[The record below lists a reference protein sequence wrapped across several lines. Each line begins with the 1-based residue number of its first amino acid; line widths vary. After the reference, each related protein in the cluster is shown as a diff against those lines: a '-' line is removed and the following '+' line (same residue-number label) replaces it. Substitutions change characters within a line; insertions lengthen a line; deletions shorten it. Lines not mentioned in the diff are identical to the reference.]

1 MKTTRKTRFVIA
13 AILTVLLVMS
23 LSAPVLASTRSTSR
37 HQRLKVSTDAAM
49 DEWVDYAEG
58 HGWKVYSKKVVK
70 CGRHDSVIKIR
81 MRRSGPSRKVT
92 IKIKVHQPK
101 RGAAKVRLYWKL
113 FPWHHYHH
121 TTSGVL
127 WAWLR

>member
-1 MKTTRKTRFVIA
+1 MKTTKKTRFIIA
-13 AILTVLLVMS
+13 TILVLLVMS
-23 LSAPVLASTRSTSR
+23 LSTPVLASAKSTSR
-37 HQRLKVSTDAAM
+37 HQRLKASTAAVM

-101 RGAAKVRLYWKL
+101 RGAAKVRLYAKP
-113 FPWHHYHH
+113 FPRRHHYNRI
-121 TTSGVL
+121 TNEVL

>member
-1 MKTTRKTRFVIA
+1 MNTTRKTRFIVA
-13 AILTVLLVMS
+13 TILVLLVMS
-23 LSAPVLASTRSTSR
+23 LSTPVLASTKSTSR
-37 HQRLKVSTDAAM
+37 HQRLKVSTGAAM

-70 CGRHDSVIKIR
+70 RGRHDSVIKIR

-101 RGAAKVRLYWKL
+101 RGAAKVRLYTKL
-113 FPWHHYHH
+113 FSRHHYHCV
-121 TTSGVL
+121 TNEVL
-127 WAWLR
+127 WALLR